1 MQKINLQNNKGFTII
16 ETMIAISLFLI
27 IVTIGMGSLLN
38 ANLLHQKSQD
48 MRSIMDSLSFI
59 MEDMSRN
66 LRTGYDYHCSDNLS
80 DLSIPLSCENG
91 GGVIAFESSDGDPE
105 EASDQW
111 VYKIASLDSGE
122 TYNISRSVSGGA
134 SESFVQ
140 LNPEEVKI
148 DSASSFTVTGA
159 EPGDN
164 LQPFVTIK
172 LIGTI
177 TSPKDNVVTPFSLQT
192 SVSQRL
198 LDIEPQTPE
207 LPLAPE
213 GPPVE

>member
-59 MEDMSRN
+59 MEDISRN
-66 LRTGYDYHCSDNLS
+66 LRTGSDYE
-80 DLSIPLSCENG
+80 SING
-91 GGVIAFESSDGDPE
+91 GKGITFISQDGSSWKYAIYYDNDGSIKKSINDGLEVP
-105 EASDQW
+105 
-111 VYKIASLDSGE
+111 
-122 TYNISRSVSGGA
+122 
-134 SESFVQ
+134 
-140 LNPEEVKI
+140 LNPDEIKI
-148 DSASSFTVTGA
+148 DIENSSFTVIGNVV
-159 EPGDN
+159 GDN
-164 LQPFVTIK
+164 QQPFVTIK
-172 LIGTI
+172 LIGRI
-177 TSPKDNVVTPFSLQT
+177 TSKGVDTPFSLQT